1 MSKIFGGVAGSTF
14 GVTAV
19 HTDHFITLAADSRSP
34 RDGRFIE
41 KLGYYDPNQE
51 PSVIEMKEDRV
62 QYWYQNGAQLA
73 DTVKLVKVKNVRL
86 SRVAK

>member
-1 MSKIFGGVAGSTF
+1 MALTLRLQRHGSTHRPF
-14 GVTAV
+14 YHLV
-19 HTDHFITLAADSRSP
+19 AADSRSP

-62 QYWYQNGAQLA
+62 QYWYGNGAVLT
-73 DTVKLVKVKNVRL
+73 DSVKKLVKAKNVRL

>member
-1 MSKIFGGVAGSTF
+1 MALTLRLQRHGSTHRPF
-14 GVTAV
+14 YHLV
-19 HTDHFITLAADSRSP
+19 AADSRSP

-62 QYWYQNGAQLA
+62 QYWYGNGAVLT
-73 DTVKLVKVKNVRL
+73 DTVKKLVKAKNVRL

>member
-1 MSKIFGGVAGSTF
+1 MALTLRLQRHGSTHRPF
-14 GVTAV
+14 YHLV
-19 HTDHFITLAADSRSP
+19 AADSRSP

-62 QYWYQNGAQLA
+62 QYWYQNGAQLT
-73 DTVKLVKVKNVRL
+73 DTVKKLVKVKNVRL

>member
-1 MSKIFGGVAGSTF
+1 MALTLRLQRHGSTHRPF
-14 GVTAV
+14 YHLV
-19 HTDHFITLAADSRSP
+19 AADSRSP

-62 QYWYQNGAQLA
+62 QYWYGNGAVLT
-73 DTVKLVKVKNVRL
+73 DSVKKLVKAKNVRW

>member
-1 MSKIFGGVAGSTF
+1 MALTLRLQRHGSTHSPF
-14 GVTAV
+14 YHLV
-19 HTDHFITLAADSRSP
+19 AADSRSP

-62 QYWYQNGAQLA
+62 QYWYGNGAVLT
-73 DTVKLVKVKNVRL
+73 DSVKKLVKAKNVRL
-86 SRVAK
+86 SRTAK

>member
-1 MSKIFGGVAGSTF
+1 MALTLRLQRHGSTHRPF
-14 GVTAV
+14 YHLV
-19 HTDHFITLAADSRSP
+19 AADSRSP

-62 QYWYQNGAQLA
+62 QYWYGNGAVLT
-73 DTVKLVKVKNVRL
+73 DSVKKLVKAKNVRL
-86 SRVAK
+86 SRTAK

>member
-1 MSKIFGGVAGSTF
+1 MALTLRLQRHGSTHRPF
-14 GVTAV
+14 YHLV
-19 HTDHFITLAADSRSP
+19 AADSRSP

-62 QYWYQNGAQLA
+62 QYWYQNGAQL
-73 DTVKLVKVKNVRL
+73 
-86 SRVAK
+86 

>member
-1 MSKIFGGVAGSTF
+1 MALTLRLQRHGSTHRPF
-14 GVTAV
+14 YHLVA
-19 HTDHFITLAADSRSP
+19 AADSRSP

-62 QYWYQNGAQLA
+62 QYWYQNGAQLT
-73 DTVKLVKVKNVRL
+73 DTVKKLVKVKNVRL

>member
-1 MSKIFGGVAGSTF
+1 MALTLRLQRHGSTHRPF
-14 GVTAV
+14 YHLV
-19 HTDHFITLAADSRSP
+19 AADSRSP

-62 QYWYQNGAQLA
+62 QYWYGNGAVLT
-73 DTVKLVKVKNVRL
+73 DTVKKLVKAKNVRL
-86 SRVAK
+86 RRVAK